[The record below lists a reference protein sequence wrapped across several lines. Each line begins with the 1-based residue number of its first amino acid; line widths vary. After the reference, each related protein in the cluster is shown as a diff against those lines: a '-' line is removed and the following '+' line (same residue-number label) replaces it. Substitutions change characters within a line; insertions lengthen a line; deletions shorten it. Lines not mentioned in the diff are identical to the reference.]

1 MKDLGSLSEGGWS
14 EAHGANADGSVVVGW
29 SQTKDGWHAFRWGNG
44 DMEDL
49 GTLPG
54 HTWSQA
60 LGVNADGSVVV
71 GWSGTGPYTEPRAFR
86 WENGDMRDLG
96 TLPGDTSSQA
106 YGVNADGSVVVGV
119 SEKAGFGRAFRW
131 TEKTGMRDLNE
142 LLKDAG
148 VNMTGIVLQ
157 QAQAVSDNG
166 HFIVGQGKFPEGT
179 RAYIVRYD
187 DGTTAGLTTTD
198 KLKISIDQLAETRAG
213 LLAQHHGFA
222 APLLGTDKPMTS
234 GNEAGVFVSGGSVAG
249 GGFLRYGL
257 GQGLALLGGIS
268 YAKESYPDADL
279 DGGFTGALAVQYLH
293 TLSGWWHPFVE
304 LGGWVAPEAELS
316 FSRTYANGA
325 GTATGTGHTHGDLS
339 YLYARAGILFTVSDG
354 DQIAL
359 SAEIG
364 RQRMAVEGYSEGVDG
379 NPFEAHVFPGTDRA
393 DIVKARLQWS
403 HRFTDD
409 LDATVWA
416 AAVQAFNHESGLRGK
431 VWGIGTFVPA
441 SLDELTWAEYGA
453 RVGYKVTDVMTLDL
467 FMTGVSGDS
476 GIGTHV
482 HAGAGLRFQF

>member
-1 MKDLGSLSEGGWS
+1 MEELRTLGGPSS
-14 EAHGANADGSVVVGW
+14 A
-29 SQTKDGWHAFRWGNG
+29 AF
-44 DMEDL
+44 
-49 GTLPG
+49 
-54 HTWSQA
+54 
-60 LGVNADGSVVV
+60 GVNADGSVAV
-71 GWSGTGPYTEPRAFR
+71 GWSLTSLGSQHAVL
-86 WENGDMRDLG
+86 WEGSKSIIDLG
-96 TLPGDTSSQA
+96 TLGGQNSWA

-131 TEKTGMRDLNE
+131 TEKTDMQDLKA
-142 LLKDAG
+142 LLENAG
-148 VNMTGIVLQ
+148 VDMTDIDLLDATG
-157 QAQAVSDNG
+157 VSDNG
-166 HFIVGQGKFPEGT
+166 HFIVGTGSFSGQQ
-179 RAYIVRYD
+179 RAYIVCYD

-198 KLKISIDQLAETRAG
+198 KLKNSINQLAETRAG

-234 GNEAGVFVSGGSVAG
+234 GNEAGVFVSGGSVSG

-257 GQGLALLGGIS
+257 GQGLVLLGGIS

-279 DGGFTGALAVQYLH
+279 DRGFTGALAVQYLH

-304 LGGWVAPEAELS
+304 LGGWVTPEAELS

>member
-1 MKDLGSLSEGGWS
+1 MEELRTLGGPSSAAFGV
-14 EAHGANADGSVVVGW
+14 NADGSVAVGW
-29 SQTKDGWHAFRWGNG
+29 SLTSLGSQHAVLWEGSKSII
-44 DMEDL
+44 DL
-49 GTLPG
+49 GTLG
-54 HTWSQA
+54 GQNSWA
-60 LGVNADGSVVV
+60 YGVNADGSVVV
-71 GWSGTGPYTEPRAFR
+71 GWSETKYGFTHAFR
-86 WENGDMRDLG
+86 WENGDMKDLG

-131 TEKTGMRDLNE
+131 TEKTDMQDLKA
-142 LLKDAG
+142 LLENAG
-148 VNMTGIVLQ
+148 VDMTDIDLLDATG
-157 QAQAVSDNG
+157 VSDNG
-166 HFIVGQGKFPEGT
+166 HFIVGTGLFSGQQ

-198 KLKISIDQLAETRAG
+198 KLKNSINQLAETRAG

-234 GNEAGVFVSGGSVAG
+234 GNETGVFVSGGSVSG

-279 DGGFTGALAVQYLH
+279 DRGFTGALAMQYLH

-339 YLYARAGILFTVSDG
+339 YLYERAGILLTVSDD

-364 RQRMAVEGYSEGVDG
+364 RQRMAVEGYSEGADG

-416 AAVQAFNHESGLRGK
+416 AAVQAFNHESGLRGR
-431 VWGIGTFVPA
+431 VWGLGSFVPA

-453 RVGYKVTDVMTLDL
+453 RVGYKVTDVKTLDL
-467 FMTGVSGDS
+467 FMTGVSGDD
-476 GIGTHV
+476 GIDTRV

>member
-1 MKDLGSLSEGGWS
+1 LEGHSRSAAYGVS
-14 EAHGANADGSVVVGW
+14 ADGSVVVGV
-29 SQTKDGWHAFRWGNG
+29 SRRDRLGRAFRWENG
-44 DMEDL
+44 VMEELRTL
-49 GTLPG
+49 GGP
-54 HTWSQA
+54 SSA
-60 LGVNADGSVVV
+60 AFGVNADGSVAV
-71 GWSGTGPYTEPRAFR
+71 GWSLTSLGSQHAVL
-86 WENGDMRDLG
+86 WEGSKSIIDLG
-96 TLPGDTSSQA
+96 TLGGQNSWA

-131 TEKTGMRDLNE
+131 TEKTDMQDLKA
-142 LLKDAG
+142 LLENAG
-148 VNMTGIVLQ
+148 VDMTDIDLLDATG
-157 QAQAVSDNG
+157 VSDNG
-166 HFIVGQGKFPEGT
+166 HFIVGTGSFSGQQ

-198 KLKISIDQLAETRAG
+198 KLKNSINQLAETRAG

-234 GNEAGVFVSGGSVAG
+234 GNEAGVFVSGGSVSG

-279 DGGFTGALAVQYLH
+279 DRGFTGALAVQYLH

-316 FSRTYANGA
+316 FSRTSANGA

-339 YLYARAGILFTVSDG
+339 YLYARAGILLTVSDD

-364 RQRMAVEGYSEGVDG
+364 RQRMAVEGYSEGADG
-379 NPFEAHVFPGTDRA
+379 NPFRGACFPR
-393 DIVKARLQWS
+393 
-403 HRFTDD
+403 HRSGGHHQSP
-409 LDATVWA
+409 L
-416 AAVQAFNHESGLRGK
+416 AV
-431 VWGIGTFVPA
+431 VA
-441 SLDELTWAEYGA
+441 SLHGRFGRHGLG
-453 RVGYKVTDVMTLDL
+453 G
-467 FMTGVSGDS
+467 S
-476 GIGTHV
+476 
-482 HAGAGLRFQF
+482 GAGLQPRKRPSRESVGPWKLRTGEPRRAYLGRVWRAGRLQGDRRDDAGPVHDRRFRG